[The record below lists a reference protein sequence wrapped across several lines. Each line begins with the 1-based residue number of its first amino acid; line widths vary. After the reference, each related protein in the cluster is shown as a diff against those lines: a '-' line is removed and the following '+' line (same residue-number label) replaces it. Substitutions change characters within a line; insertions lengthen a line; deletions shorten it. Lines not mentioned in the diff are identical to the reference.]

1 MLLAAARRGARRRL
15 EEAEASEAELRERL
29 EALEK
34 RLARPEVS
42 RRRRRDEKAA
52 EKEYVITSLGEVE
65 EDGEPAEVEQV
76 VQRTLTAP
84 AFADAVFRE
93 TVVHSAALVH
103 GVRRALS
110 PEVRFK
116 IRYEMHREVK
126 RARKDRKSEM
136 REALREYR
144 ARQRAAVDEDVRMS
158 SPSISTW
165 PSSGRTSSP
174 MMPSNVVFPEP
185 DGPLSQVT
193 CPEPKRADRPDKID
207 TRRP

>member
-1 MLLAAARRGARRRL
+1 MTNSSTPGWALVATLTAVGVLVLILLVVVVLALGARRSARRRVA
-15 EEAEASEAELRERL
+15 EAEASETELRERL

-34 RLARPEVS
+34 RLVRPETSV
-42 RRRRRDEKAA
+42 RRRRRD
-52 EKEYVITSLGEVE
+52 EKEYVITSLGE
-65 EDGEPAEVEQV
+65 DGDDREPAEVEQV

-93 TVVHSAALVH
+93 TVVHGAALVH

-144 ARQRAAVDEDVRMS
+144 ARQRAAVDEDVRM
-158 SPSISTW
+158 
-165 PSSGRTSSP
+165 
-174 MMPSNVVFPEP
+174 E
-185 DGPLSQVT
+185 DSQ
-193 CPEPKRADRPDKID
+193 
-207 TRRP
+207 

>member
-1 MLLAAARRGARRRL
+1 VVVLLVLLVVLSALGARRRAQRRL

-34 RLARPEVS
+34 RLTPPEPVG
-42 RRRRRDEKAA
+42 RRRRRDVA
-52 EKEYVITSLGEVE
+52 EREYVITSLG

-76 VQRTLTAP
+76 VQRSLTAP

-93 TVVHSAALVH
+93 TVVQGAALVH

-126 RARKDRKSEM
+126 RSRKDRKSEM

-144 ARQRAAVDEDVRMS
+144 ARQRAQVRDEKE
-158 SPSISTW
+158 T
-165 PSSGRTSSP
+165 
-174 MMPSNVVFPEP
+174 
-185 DGPLSQVT
+185 
-193 CPEPKRADRPDKID
+193 A
-207 TRRP
+207 

>member
-1 MLLAAARRGARRRL
+1 MTNSSMPGWALVATLTAVGVLVLISLVAVLLALRARRAARRRL

-34 RLARPEVS
+34 RLTPPEQVG
-42 RRRRRDEKAA
+42 RRRRRDVA
-52 EKEYVITSLGEVE
+52 EREYVITSLG

-93 TVVHSAALVH
+93 TVVHGAALVH

-126 RARKDRKSEM
+126 RSRKDRKSEM

-144 ARQRAAVDEDVRMS
+144 ARQRAQVRDEKE
-158 SPSISTW
+158 T
-165 PSSGRTSSP
+165 
-174 MMPSNVVFPEP
+174 
-185 DGPLSQVT
+185 
-193 CPEPKRADRPDKID
+193 A
-207 TRRP
+207 

>member
-1 MLLAAARRGARRRL
+1 DV
-15 EEAEASEAELRERL
+15 AER
-29 EALEK
+29 
-34 RLARPEVS
+34 
-42 RRRRRDEKAA
+42 
-52 EKEYVITSLGEVE
+52 EYVITSLG

-93 TVVHSAALVH
+93 TVVHGAALVH

-126 RARKDRKSEM
+126 RSRKDRKSEM

-144 ARQRAAVDEDVRMS
+144 ARQRAAVDEDVRM
-158 SPSISTW
+158 
-165 PSSGRTSSP
+165 
-174 MMPSNVVFPEP
+174 E
-185 DGPLSQVT
+185 D
-193 CPEPKRADRPDKID
+193 
-207 TRRP
+207 

>member
-1 MLLAAARRGARRRL
+1 MNSVSVPAWVLGTAAGVVVLLALIVVLFALRARRAARRRL
-15 EEAEASEAELRERL
+15 AEAEASEAELRERL

-34 RLARPEVS
+34 RVTRPEPPS
-42 RRRRRDEKAA
+42 RRRRREERAA
-52 EKEYVITSLGEVE
+52 EKEYVITSLGEDTN
-65 EDGEPAEVEQV
+65 DGESAEVEQV
-76 VQRTLTAP
+76 VRRTLTAP

-144 ARQRAAVDEDVRMS
+144 ARQREAVDEDDVVS
-158 SPSISTW
+158 
-165 PSSGRTSSP
+165 TSSTTGRD
-174 MMPSNVVFPEP
+174 M
-185 DGPLSQVT
+185 
-193 CPEPKRADRPDKID
+193 K
-207 TRRP
+207 

>member
-1 MLLAAARRGARRRL
+1 MTNSSMPGWAPAAALAAVGVLVLISLVAVLLALGARRRARRRL
-15 EEAEASEAELRERL
+15 EAAEASEAELRERL

-34 RLARPEVS
+34 RLTQPEV
-42 RRRRRDEKAA
+42 RRRRRD
-52 EKEYVITSLGEVE
+52 EKEYVITSLG

-144 ARQRAAVDEDVRMS
+144 QRQRAAVDEDVRMEDS
-158 SPSISTW
+158 
-165 PSSGRTSSP
+165 R
-174 MMPSNVVFPEP
+174 
-185 DGPLSQVT
+185 
-193 CPEPKRADRPDKID
+193 
-207 TRRP
+207 

>member
-1 MLLAAARRGARRRL
+1 MTNSSMPGWALVATLIAVGVLVLISLMVVLLALGARRRARRRL

-34 RLARPEVS
+34 RLAQPEV
-42 RRRRRDEKAA
+42 RRRRRD
-52 EKEYVITSLGEVE
+52 EKEYVITSLG

-93 TVVHSAALVH
+93 TMVHSAALVH

-144 ARQRAAVDEDVRMS
+144 ARQRAAVDEDVRMEDS
-158 SPSISTW
+158 
-165 PSSGRTSSP
+165 R
-174 MMPSNVVFPEP
+174 
-185 DGPLSQVT
+185 
-193 CPEPKRADRPDKID
+193 
-207 TRRP
+207 

>member
-1 MLLAAARRGARRRL
+1 MTNSSMPGWALVATLTAVGVLVLISLVAVGLALRARRAARRRL

-34 RLARPEVS
+34 RLTPPAQVN
-42 RRRRRDEKAA
+42 RRRRRE
-52 EKEYVITSLGEVE
+52 EKEYVITSLGE
-65 EDGEPAEVEQV
+65 DGEPAEVEQV
-76 VQRTLTAP
+76 SRRTLTAP

-116 IRYEMHREVK
+116 IRYEMQREVK

-136 REALREYR
+136 KEVLREYR
-144 ARQRAAVDEDVRMS
+144 ARQRDRVDLDTP
-158 SPSISTW
+158 SPSG
-165 PSSGRTSSP
+165 SGGSI
-174 MMPSNVVFPEP
+174 N
-185 DGPLSQVT
+185 GGN
-193 CPEPKRADRPDKID
+193 A
-207 TRRP
+207 

>member
-1 MLLAAARRGARRRL
+1 MTNSSMPGWAPAATLTAVGVLVLISLVAVLLASRARRAAQRRL
-15 EEAEASEAELRERL
+15 EEAEASETELRERL

-34 RLARPEVS
+34 RLVRPETS
-42 RRRRRDEKAA
+42 LRRRRRDEKAA
-52 EKEYVITSLGEVE
+52 DIQEFVITSLGEVG

-93 TVVHSAALVH
+93 TVVHGAALVH
-103 GVRRALS
+103 GLRRALS

-144 ARQRAAVDEDVRMS
+144 TRQRAAVDEDVRMEDS
-158 SPSISTW
+158 
-165 PSSGRTSSP
+165 R
-174 MMPSNVVFPEP
+174 
-185 DGPLSQVT
+185 
-193 CPEPKRADRPDKID
+193 
-207 TRRP
+207 

>member
-1 MLLAAARRGARRRL
+1 MTNSSMPGWALVATLTAVGVLVLISLVAVLLALRARRAARRRL

-34 RLARPEVS
+34 RLTPPEPVG
-42 RRRRRDEKAA
+42 RRRRRDVA
-52 EKEYVITSLGEVE
+52 EREYVITSLG

-126 RARKDRKSEM
+126 RSRKDRKSEM

-144 ARQRAAVDEDVRMS
+144 ARQRAAVDEDVRM
-158 SPSISTW
+158 
-165 PSSGRTSSP
+165 
-174 MMPSNVVFPEP
+174 E
-185 DGPLSQVT
+185 DSQ
-193 CPEPKRADRPDKID
+193 
-207 TRRP
+207 

>member
-1 MLLAAARRGARRRL
+1 MNSVSVPAWVLGTAAGVVVLLALIVVLLALRARRAAQRRL
-15 EEAEASEAELRERL
+15 AEAEAGEAELRERL

-34 RLARPEVS
+34 RMTQPEPTS
-42 RRRRRDEKAA
+42 RRRRREERAA
-52 EKEYVITSLGEVE
+52 EKEYVITSLGEDAD
-65 EDGEPAEVEQV
+65 DGEPAEVEQV
-76 VQRTLTAP
+76 ARRTLTAP

-144 ARQRAAVDEDVRMS
+144 ARQREAVDEDVRMEDS
-158 SPSISTW
+158 
-165 PSSGRTSSP
+165 
-174 MMPSNVVFPEP
+174 
-185 DGPLSQVT
+185 L
-193 CPEPKRADRPDKID
+193 
-207 TRRP
+207 

>member
-1 MLLAAARRGARRRL
+1 MTNSSTPGWALVATLIAVGVLVLISLLVVLLALGARRGARRRL

-34 RLARPEVS
+34 RLAQPEI

-52 EKEYVITSLGEVE
+52 EKEYVITSLG

-93 TVVHSAALVH
+93 TVVHGAALVH

-144 ARQRAAVDEDVRMS
+144 ARQRAAVDEDVRMEDS
-158 SPSISTW
+158 
-165 PSSGRTSSP
+165 
-174 MMPSNVVFPEP
+174 
-185 DGPLSQVT
+185 L
-193 CPEPKRADRPDKID
+193 
-207 TRRP
+207 

>member
-1 MLLAAARRGARRRL
+1 MNSVSLPAWALGAAAGVVVLLVLLVVLSALGARRRAQRRL

-34 RLARPEVS
+34 RLTPPEPVG
-42 RRRRRDEKAA
+42 RRRRRDVA
-52 EKEYVITSLGEVE
+52 EREYVITSLG

-76 VQRTLTAP
+76 VQRSLTAP

-93 TVVHSAALVH
+93 TVVQGAALVH

-126 RARKDRKSEM
+126 RSRKDRKSEM

-144 ARQRAAVDEDVRMS
+144 ARQRAQVRDEKE
-158 SPSISTW
+158 T
-165 PSSGRTSSP
+165 
-174 MMPSNVVFPEP
+174 
-185 DGPLSQVT
+185 
-193 CPEPKRADRPDKID
+193 A
-207 TRRP
+207 

>member
-1 MLLAAARRGARRRL
+1 MNSVSVPAWILGAAAGVVLLLALLIMLLALGPRRRARHRVA
-15 EEAEASEAELRERL
+15 EAEASEAELRERL

-34 RLARPEVS
+34 RMARPEPTS
-42 RRRRRDEKAA
+42 RRRRREERAA
-52 EKEYVITSLGEVE
+52 EKEYVITSLGEDAD
-65 EDGEPAEVEQV
+65 DGESAEVEKV
-76 VQRTLTAP
+76 VRRTLTAP

-144 ARQRAAVDEDVRMS
+144 ARQREAVDEDVVS
-158 SPSISTW
+158 
-165 PSSGRTSSP
+165 TSSTTGRD
-174 MMPSNVVFPEP
+174 M
-185 DGPLSQVT
+185 Q
-193 CPEPKRADRPDKID
+193 
-207 TRRP
+207 

>member
-1 MLLAAARRGARRRL
+1 MTNSSMPGWALVATLSAVGVLVLISLVAVLLALRARRAARRRL

-34 RLARPEVS
+34 RLTPPEQVG
-42 RRRRRDEKAA
+42 RRRRRDVA
-52 EKEYVITSLGEVE
+52 EREYVITSLG

-93 TVVHSAALVH
+93 TVVHGAALVH

-126 RARKDRKSEM
+126 RSRKDRKSEM

-144 ARQRAAVDEDVRMS
+144 ARQRAAVDEDVRMEDS
-158 SPSISTW
+158 
-165 PSSGRTSSP
+165 
-174 MMPSNVVFPEP
+174 
-185 DGPLSQVT
+185 L
-193 CPEPKRADRPDKID
+193 
-207 TRRP
+207 

>member
-1 MLLAAARRGARRRL
+1 MTNSSMPGWALVATLTAVGLLVLILLVVAVLALRARRSARRRL

-29 EALEK
+29 EALER
-34 RLARPEVS
+34 RLTQPETS
-42 RRRRRDEKAA
+42 LRRRRRDERVP
-52 EKEYVITSLGEVE
+52 EKEYVITSLGE
-65 EDGEPAEVEQV
+65 DGEPVEVEQV
-76 VQRTLTAP
+76 VRRTLTAP

-144 ARQRAAVDEDVRMS
+144 ARQRAAVDDDVV
-158 SPSISTW
+158 STR
-165 PSSGRTSSP
+165 STT
-174 MMPSNVVFPEP
+174 E
-185 DGPLSQVT
+185 
-193 CPEPKRADRPDKID
+193 EE
-207 TRRP
+207 RR

>member
-1 MLLAAARRGARRRL
+1 MTNSSMPGWALVATLTAVGVLVLISLVAVLLALRARRAARRRL

-34 RLARPEVS
+34 RLAPAEPVG
-42 RRRRRDEKAA
+42 RRRREAA
-52 EKEYVITSLGEVE
+52 EREYVITSLG

-93 TVVHSAALVH
+93 TVVHGAALVH

-144 ARQRAAVDEDVRMS
+144 ARQRAAVDEDIRMEDS
-158 SPSISTW
+158 
-165 PSSGRTSSP
+165 R
-174 MMPSNVVFPEP
+174 
-185 DGPLSQVT
+185 
-193 CPEPKRADRPDKID
+193 
-207 TRRP
+207 

>member
-1 MLLAAARRGARRRL
+1 MTNSSMPGWALVATLTAVGVLVLISLVVVLLALRARRAARRRL

-34 RLARPEVS
+34 RLAPPEPVG
-42 RRRRRDEKAA
+42 RRRRREAA
-52 EKEYVITSLGEVE
+52 EREYVITSLG

-93 TVVHSAALVH
+93 TVVHGAALVH

-144 ARQRAAVDEDVRMS
+144 ARQRAAVDEDIRMEDS
-158 SPSISTW
+158 
-165 PSSGRTSSP
+165 R
-174 MMPSNVVFPEP
+174 
-185 DGPLSQVT
+185 
-193 CPEPKRADRPDKID
+193 
-207 TRRP
+207 

>member
-1 MLLAAARRGARRRL
+1 MNSVSVPAWVLGTAAGVVVLLALIVVLLALRARRSARRRVA
-15 EEAEASEAELRERL
+15 EAEASEAELRERL
-29 EALEK
+29 EALE
-34 RLARPEVS
+34 RRMTRPESTS
-42 RRRRRDEKAA
+42 RRQRREERAA
-52 EKEYVITSLGEVE
+52 EKEYVITSLGEDADD
-65 EDGEPAEVEQV
+65 DGESAEVEQV
-76 VQRTLTAP
+76 ARRTLTAP

-144 ARQRAAVDEDVRMS
+144 ARQREAVDEDDVVS
-158 SPSISTW
+158 
-165 PSSGRTSSP
+165 TSSTT
-174 MMPSNVVFPEP
+174 
-185 DGPLSQVT
+185 G
-193 CPEPKRADRPDKID
+193 RDRQ
-207 TRRP
+207 

>member
-1 MLLAAARRGARRRL
+1 MTNSSTPGWALVATLTAAGVLVLISLVVVLLALGARRRARRRL
-15 EEAEASEAELRERL
+15 EEAEAGEAELRERL

-34 RLARPEVS
+34 RLAQPEPTS
-42 RRRRRDEKAA
+42 RRRRRDETAA
-52 EKEYVITSLGEVE
+52 EKEYVITSLGA
-65 EDGEPAEVEQV
+65 DGEPVEVEQV

-93 TVVHSAALVH
+93 TMVHSAALVH

-144 ARQRAAVDEDVRMS
+144 ERQRQAVDEDVRMEDS
-158 SPSISTW
+158 
-165 PSSGRTSSP
+165 R
-174 MMPSNVVFPEP
+174 
-185 DGPLSQVT
+185 
-193 CPEPKRADRPDKID
+193 
-207 TRRP
+207 

>member
-1 MLLAAARRGARRRL
+1 MWALVATLTALGVLVLLLLLVVLLALGARRRARRRL

-29 EALEK
+29 ESLEK
-34 RLARPEVS
+34 RLARPEVK
-42 RRRRRDEKAA
+42 RRRRDEKAD
-52 EKEYVITSLGEVE
+52 EKEYVITSLGV
-65 EDGEPAEVEQV
+65 DGEPVEVEQV

-93 TVVHSAALVH
+93 TVVHGAALVH

-144 ARQRAAVDEDVRMS
+144 ARQRAEVDEDVRM
-158 SPSISTW
+158 
-165 PSSGRTSSP
+165 
-174 MMPSNVVFPEP
+174 E
-185 DGPLSQVT
+185 
-193 CPEPKRADRPDKID
+193 D
-207 TRRP
+207 TR

>member
-1 MLLAAARRGARRRL
+1 MTISSMPGWALAAALAAVGVLVLISLVAVLLALGARRRARLRL
-15 EEAEASEAELRERL
+15 EAAEASEAELRERL

-34 RLARPEVS
+34 RLAQPEV
-42 RRRRRDEKAA
+42 RRRGRD
-52 EKEYVITSLGEVE
+52 EKEYVITSLG

-93 TVVHSAALVH
+93 TMVHSAALVH
-103 GVRRALS
+103 GVRRAIS

-144 ARQRAAVDEDVRMS
+144 ARQREAVDEDVRM
-158 SPSISTW
+158 
-165 PSSGRTSSP
+165 
-174 MMPSNVVFPEP
+174 E
-185 DGPLSQVT
+185 
-193 CPEPKRADRPDKID
+193 D
-207 TRRP
+207 TR

>member
-1 MLLAAARRGARRRL
+1 MTNSSMPMWALVATLTASGVLVLLLLVVLLALGGRRRARRRL
-15 EEAEASEAELRERL
+15 EEAEAREAELRERL
-29 EALEK
+29 ETLEK
-34 RLARPEVS
+34 RLAPPEPVG
-42 RRRRRDEKAA
+42 RRRRGD
-52 EKEYVITSLGEVE
+52 EKEYVITSLGE
-65 EDGEPAEVEQV
+65 DGEPVEVEPV
-76 VQRTLTAP
+76 VRRTLTAP

-144 ARQRAAVDEDVRMS
+144 ERQRAAVDEDVV
-158 SPSISTW
+158 STG
-165 PSSGRTSSP
+165 STTGRDI
-174 MMPSNVVFPEP
+174 E
-185 DGPLSQVT
+185 
-193 CPEPKRADRPDKID
+193 
-207 TRRP
+207 

>member
-1 MLLAAARRGARRRL
+1 MTNSSTPGWALVATLSAVGVLVLISLLVVLLALGARRRARRRL

-34 RLARPEVS
+34 RLAQPEI
-42 RRRRRDEKAA
+42 RRRRRDD
-52 EKEYVITSLGEVE
+52 KEYVITSLGE
-65 EDGEPAEVEQV
+65 DGEPVEVEQV
-76 VQRTLTAP
+76 AQRTLTAP

-93 TVVHSAALVH
+93 TVVHGAALVH

-144 ARQRAAVDEDVRMS
+144 ARQRAAVDEDVRMEDS
-158 SPSISTW
+158 
-165 PSSGRTSSP
+165 
-174 MMPSNVVFPEP
+174 V
-185 DGPLSQVT
+185 
-193 CPEPKRADRPDKID
+193 
-207 TRRP
+207 